1 MNRKLTR
8 WVKSMAFAGLILSG
22 LLFIKAQLNEN
33 IKRIGDN
40 QYLKNDVNDS
50 KWADTAN
57 IAVADLPT
65 SIRDVIR
72 NDSLINN
79 LQITAVKKI
88 SKKNNNYYDVCF
100 LDSDNFNI
108 LVMYNKDGA
117 IINQLHA
124 YE

>member
-8 WVKSMAFAGLILSG
+8 WVKWMAFAGLVLSG
-22 LLFIKAQLNEN
+22 LLSIKAQLNEN
-33 IKRIGDN
+33 IKRIWDN
-40 QYLKNDVNDS
+40 QYVINDVNES
-50 KWADTAN
+50 IWADTSS
-57 IAVADLPT
+57 IAVTELPT

-108 LVMYNKDGA
+108 LVMYNKDGGV
-117 IINQLHA
+117 INQLHA

>member
-8 WVKSMAFAGLILSG
+8 WVKWMAFAGLILSG
-22 LLFIKAQLNEN
+22 LLSIKAQLNEN
-33 IKRIGDN
+33 IKRKGGN
-40 QYLKNDVNDS
+40 QYVINDVNHS
-50 KWADTAN
+50 IKTDTSS
-57 IAVADLPT
+57 ITVADLPA

-88 SKKNNNYYDVCF
+88 SKKDNNYYDVCF

>member
-100 LDSDNFNI
+100 LDSDNLNI

>member
-8 WVKSMAFAGLILSG
+8 WVKWIAFAGLILSG

-40 QYLKNDVNDS
+40 QYLTNDVNDS

-79 LQITAVKKI
+79 LHITAVKKI